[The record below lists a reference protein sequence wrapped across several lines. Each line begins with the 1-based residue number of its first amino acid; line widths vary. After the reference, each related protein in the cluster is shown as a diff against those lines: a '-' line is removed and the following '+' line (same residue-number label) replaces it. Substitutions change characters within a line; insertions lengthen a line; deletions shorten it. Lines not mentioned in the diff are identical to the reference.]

1 METIDRTKRGLW
13 TSASN
18 AQNDKDCPSRHV
30 AQRGIAEP
38 EKSLDATGGT
48 LIHDALASGDL
59 SKLNAAQAD
68 VAESCKKIE
77 AKVVEAFFGPTSA
90 PVKVFR
96 HQRYWAK
103 VQVTLPDK
111 AIVMLEHSG
120 EADVVY
126 RSGTKA
132 LVLDYKTLAGDVA
145 ESPKNLQLRDLAC
158 LVKGTDPVVSEVGTA
173 IIQPF
178 VTHSPE
184 ICVYTD
190 PDLQRSEQEMFARVD
205 ASNRLDSKRVAGQS
219 QCNFCLAKTRCREYA
234 QWTGGMI
241 PTPQGV
247 EPVVKE
253 LVFQTAMANWTP
265 NQRAI
270 AASLLT
276 PAGKALDEIKDFLKD
291 GMGKDVNFVPGWTLA
306 PGTKRTVVNNPQEAF
321 TRFSGSG
328 GNLIA
333 FMGCITVSTTKL
345 KEQLAVVTGL
355 KGNALTNAMIELL
368 KDITD
373 MSTNA
378 PTLKQV
384 KE

>member
-1 METIDRTKRGLW
+1 MDYTVDRTQRGSW

-18 AQNDKDCPSRHV
+18 AQADLLCPGRFL
-30 AQRGIAEP
+30 AQRGIPEP
-38 EKSLDATGGT
+38 TKGDDASQGT
-48 LIHDALASGDL
+48 LIHEALASGDM
-59 SKLNAAQAD
+59 SKLNSAQAD
-68 VAESCKKIE
+68 VYESCYKIE
-77 AKVVEAFFGPTSA
+77 AKVIEAYFGLGV
-90 PVKVFR
+90 PVIPFR
-96 HQRYWAK
+96 HRRFWTK
-103 VQVTLPDK
+103 IQVTLPDK
-111 AIVMLEHSG
+111 AVVQLEHSG
-120 EADVVY
+120 EADVVH
-126 RSGTKA
+126 RFGTKA

-158 LVKGTDPVVSEVGTA
+158 LVKGTDPVVNEVGTA

-184 ICVYTD
+184 ICVYTEA
-190 PDLQRSEQEMFARVD
+190 DLRRAEQEMFARVD
-205 ASNRLDSKRVAGQS
+205 ASNRLNSKRVAGDS
-219 QCNFCLAKTRCREYA
+219 QCKYCLFKTRCNEYA
-234 QWTGGMI
+234 AFVGAMVPRLENQPENI
-241 PTPQGV
+241 
-247 EPVVKE
+247 
-253 LVFQTAMANWTP
+253 FQTAMANWTP
-265 NQRAI
+265 NQRAV

-321 TRFSGSG
+321 SRFSGAG
-328 GNLIA
+328 GQLPA
-333 FMGCITVSTTKL
+333 FMDCITVSTTKL

-355 KGNALTNAMIELL
+355 KGNALTNALNELL